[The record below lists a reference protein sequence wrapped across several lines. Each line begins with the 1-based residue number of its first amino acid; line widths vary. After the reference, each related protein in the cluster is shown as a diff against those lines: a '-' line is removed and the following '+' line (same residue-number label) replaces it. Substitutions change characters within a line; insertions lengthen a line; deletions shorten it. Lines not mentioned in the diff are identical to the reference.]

1 MDDLST
7 TGSAEEEGI
16 AVVPV
21 FTHMTIEIKVN
32 VPALNTDIEKVRAA
46 LAAAGIDL
54 SESFQEALV
63 RLGLDVASF
72 VLGVRGLPTVG
83 RFERNGQF
91 EPVETWMRPPTMD
104 WSGAF
109 KRLAEDARR
118 QEESLSQEPPRTA
131 YEFLI
136 QKRERARL
144 TQRKQLRD
152 RVKPW
157 EEKGKRF
164 R

>member
-1 MDDLST
+1 MDNLST
-7 TGSAEEEGI
+7 TDSVEDEEV

-21 FTHMTIEIKVN
+21 FTHRTVAIKVN
-32 VPALNTDIEKVRAA
+32 VLELNADIEKVQAA

-54 SESFQEALV
+54 SESFQKAFT
-63 RLGLDVASF
+63 RMARDVDSF
-72 VLGVRGLPTVG
+72 IFGVRGLPPVG
-83 RFERNGQF
+83 RFERAEQF

-104 WSGAF
+104 WSGTF
-109 KRLAEDARR
+109 KRLAEDAR
-118 QEESLSQEPPRTA
+118 QQGAMEEPPRSA

-144 TQRKQLRD
+144 TQRKQLQD